1 LHVRR
6 RTGARGSLRLLHAL
20 HRRRAV
26 AALRA
31 CPDEVLLLNPN
42 TGTLPL
48 FRSRT
53 DAEITLGVY
62 RRHPVL
68 VRDGD
73 AAANPWDLRFV
84 RMLDMAN
91 DSGLFE
97 SAVDLKDLGAEFD
110 GWAWSKGHER
120 WLPLYEAK
128 LLSHYDHRYS
138 TYAGATEAELRMQTL
153 PRVTDD
159 EHDDPNTEPLARY
172 WVAESEV
179 DKAIGERWDRD
190 WLFGWRDIA
199 RASDVRTFVPS
210 VLPRT
215 AVGHKFPLAFP
226 GTSERVPLLQATWSS
241 LACDYVARQ
250 KLSGTGMTYFIVKQ
264 IACPTPATF
273 DERPAWDSRTAL
285 RDWMLPRVLELSYTS
300 WRLLPYARDMGD
312 DGPPYRWLPERRE
325 LLRAELDAAM
335 FHVYGVTRA
344 ETEHV
349 LDAFPVLRKYEER
362 DHGEFRTRHLVLE
375 IYDAMQRAAASGT
388 ASNPSGWSSRL
399 RAGRVRTP

>member
-1 LHVRR
+1 
-6 RTGARGSLRLLHAL
+6 
-20 HRRRAV
+20 
-26 AALRA
+26 
-31 CPDEVLLLNPN
+31 
-42 TGTLPL
+42 
-48 FRSRT
+48 
-53 DAEITLGVY
+53 
-62 RRHPVL
+62 
-68 VRDGD
+68 
-73 AAANPWDLRFV
+73 
-84 RMLDMAN
+84 
-91 DSGLFE
+91 
-97 SAVDLKDLGAEFD
+97 
-110 GWAWSKGHER
+110 
-120 WLPLYEAK
+120 
-128 LLSHYDHRYS
+128 
-138 TYAGATEAELRMQTL
+138 
-153 PRVTDD
+153 
-159 EHDDPNTEPLARY
+159 
-172 WVAESEV
+172 
-179 DKAIGERWDRD
+179 
-190 WLFGWRDIA
+190 
-199 RASDVRTFVPS
+199 
-210 VLPRT
+210 
-215 AVGHKFPLAFP
+215 
-226 GTSERVPLLQATWSS
+226 
-241 LACDYVARQ
+241 
-250 KLSGTGMTYFIVKQ
+250 MTYFIVKQ